1 MIRDGKRAGQV
12 VERLRALARKAPAQ
26 TMPLDLNE
34 VITEGIALV
43 QREIQNHRI
52 VLQLDLARDLPPV
65 LAGRVELQQ
74 VVINLMMNGMQAME
88 AVTDRPRSLVVRSSR
103 HNDEVLVSVRDSG
116 IGIDPDNMGRLFN
129 AFFTTRANGMGMGLS
144 IGRSIVESYGGR
156 IWASNNDGP
165 GTTFQFALPL
175 KAQGAS

>member
-1 MIRDGKRAGQV
+1 MHGAT
-12 VERLRALARKAPAQ
+12 KAAVTSLTQ
-26 TMPLDLNE
+26 TMALELNE
-34 VITEGIALV
+34 VITESKALLL
-43 QREIQNHRI
+43 REIQNHRI

-88 AVTDRPRSLVVRSSR
+88 PVTDRPRRLVVCSSR
-103 HNDEVLVSVRDSG
+103 HDDEVLVSVRDTG
-116 IGIDPDNMGRLFN
+116 VGIDRDNMDRLFN
-129 AFFTTRANGMGMGLS
+129 AFYTTRANGMGMGLS

-156 IWASNNDGP
+156 IWASNSDGP

-175 KAQGAS
+175 RAESAS